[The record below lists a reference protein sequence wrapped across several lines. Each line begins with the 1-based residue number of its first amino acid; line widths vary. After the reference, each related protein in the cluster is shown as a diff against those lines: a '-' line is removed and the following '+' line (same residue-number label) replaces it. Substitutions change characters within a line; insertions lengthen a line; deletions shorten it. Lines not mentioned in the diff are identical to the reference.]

1 MQIFFYEFILE
12 VRTNIP
18 IAEGETKTSIMK
30 SHFYLLQLD
39 LYFNNYKFA
48 LLCFITAFVVTL
60 ITIPPIISLIKKY
73 RLYDMPNDRKE
84 HSSPIPTMGGI
95 AIIAGMMTA
104 LFLWFPFSNAIPLIS
119 FFFSIA
125 VLFALGI
132 MDDLKDLSA
141 KYKFIVQACLA
152 ALIVLSGIRIT
163 SFEGLFG
170 IYELPLMAQYTF
182 TILAIVGITNAFN
195 LIDGIDGLAG
205 GLGFMSLAILGIF
218 LTMSGDVNTALI
230 AFALA
235 GGILAFMYFNL
246 NPARIFM
253 GDTGSLVL
261 GFVVAVLCIRLMQ
274 INVFTP
280 NPVLP
285 HAPVFVLGIVLIPVF
300 DTIRVLATRIWKGQ
314 SPFVADKSHLHH
326 LLTNQGFS
334 HGFAAKLICFIH
346 GFVLIEVYWL
356 QGLRQEFILAI
367 LVAFMFLVTVMF
379 KNLGLVVRR
388 KETPAADSMVKAD

>member
-1 MQIFFYEFILE
+1 
-12 VRTNIP
+12 
-18 IAEGETKTSIMK
+18 MK
-30 SHFYLLQLD
+30 SPLYFLQVD
-39 LYFNNYKFA
+39 LYFTDYKFA
-48 LLCFITAFVVTL
+48 LLCFITAFIVTL
-60 ITIPPIISLIKKY
+60 ITIPPIISLIKKHS
-73 RLYDMPNDRKE
+73 LYDMPNARKE
-84 HSSPIPTMGGI
+84 HAAPIPTMGGI

-104 LFLWFPFSNAIPLIS
+104 LFLWFPFSKAIPQIS

-132 MDDLKDLSA
+132 MDDLQDLSA
-141 KYKFIVQACLA
+141 KYKFIVQAGLA
-152 ALIVLSGIRIT
+152 ALIALSGIRIT
-163 SFEGLFG
+163 SFDGLFG
-170 IYELPLMAQYTF
+170 IHELPLMAQYTF
-182 TILAIVGITNAFN
+182 TFLAIVGITNAFN

-205 GLGFMSLAILGIF
+205 GIGFMSLVIVGMF

-274 INVFTP
+274 VNVFSP

-300 DTIRVLATRIWKGQ
+300 DTLRVFATRIWKGK
-314 SPFVADKSHLHH
+314 SPFSADKTHIHH

-334 HGFAAKLICFIH
+334 HGLASKLICFIH
-346 GFVLIEVYWL
+346 GFVLIEAYWL
-356 QGLRQEFILAI
+356 RELRQELVLVI
-367 LVAFMFLVTVMF
+367 LVAFMFLTIVLL
-379 KNLGLVVRR
+379 KNVGLVIR
-388 KETPAADSMVKAD
+388 KKELLNADSAIKMD